1 MAGTGRRQQCG
12 LAANAIWRDLKEK
25 LGNISGIPEIPEGET
40 VLGEEGAF
48 GAEFMPQSY
57 SSSVILSK

>member
-1 MAGTGRRQQCG
+1 MEYACSARTSNPK
-12 LAANAIWRDLKEK
+12 LLRDLKEK
-25 LGNISGIPEIPEGET
+25 SGSISGIPEGGA

>member
-1 MAGTGRRQQCG
+1 
-12 LAANAIWRDLKEK
+12 LRDLKEK
-25 LGNISGIPEIPEGET
+25 SGSISGIPEGGA

>member
-1 MAGTGRRQQCG
+1 
-12 LAANAIWRDLKEK
+12 LRDLKERS
-25 LGNISGIPEIPEGET
+25 GSISGIPECGA